1 MKSYAVVFAPEALV
15 VSILGIF
22 HGGRD
27 YEGSLSGLDMADEE
41 SKDS

>member
-1 MKSYAVVFAPEALV
+1 VKSYAVVFAPEALV

-22 HGGRD
+22 RGGRD